1 MIKKFF
7 YSTLDQLNISGT
19 NFLFLVMGARM
30 LPANDQALLLAIFF
44 FYILIIIVG
53 YGLNFSNSYHLNRY
67 QTSKYLELLI
77 KFHFPILFFISI
89 AFSLFFTI
97 FGAGNKLAQSYSD
110 FFPFVIFS
118 IFIFLMASADF
129 IRRSF
134 YILGDSKRASI
145 IGIYTSIFRLIAML
159 ILLTFFKFN
168 LLNYLALWS
177 LASFISIYFFIKKI
191 KIKYVFNSKDFQDYL
206 LHMKRGYFGAINQS
220 LGWINSYTPF
230 YFLSYFAGPL
240 DASIFGS
247 VRGLIGFMNIIS
259 EQFDTIYPKFF
270 SMKSRG
276 EFELQDKKVIHMSF
290 YIFWAI
296 FLLLLIIFG
305 DLILN
310 FILGKNFEPYGFIL
324 VLGWIGTGF
333 YMINRNLVVKKRLG
347 QNFTPE
353 IFANLA
359 SIFPMLICL
368 YLIYLFGIVG
378 AAFSSLLLPLS
389 FFIFMNIFS
398 SKFIGVSKKV
408 KFL

>member
-1 MIKKFF
+1 M
-7 YSTLDQLNISGT
+7 LDQLNTSGT

-30 LPANDQALLLAIFF
+30 LPANDQSVLLGIFF

-53 YGLNFSNSYHLNRY
+53 YGLNFSNSYHLNIN

-77 KFHFPILFFISI
+77 KFHLPILLFISI
-89 AFSLFFTI
+89 IFSLFFTV
-97 FGAGNKLAQSYSD
+97 FGPVNKLSQSCSD

-118 IFIFLMASADF
+118 IFIFLMSSADF

-134 YILGDSKRASI
+134 YLVGDPKRAYI
-145 IGIYTSIFRLIAML
+145 IGIYTSILRLLSMMV
-159 ILLTFFKFN
+159 LLTFFKLN

-177 LASFISIYFFIKKI
+177 LASFVSIYFFLKKI
-191 KIKYVFNSKDFQDYL
+191 KIKYAFSSKDFKDYL
-206 LHMKRGYFGAINQS
+206 LHMKRGYYGAINQS

-230 YFLSYFAGPL
+230 YFLAYFSGPN

-247 VRGLIGFMNIIS
+247 VRGLIGFMNVIS
-259 EQFDTIYPKFF
+259 EQFDTIYPKLF

-276 EFELQDKKVIHMSF
+276 EFELQNKKVIHMFF

-296 FLLLLIIFG
+296 FLLLLITFG

-310 FILGKNFEPYGFIL
+310 FILGRNFEPYGFIL

-347 QNFTPE
+347 QNFIPE
-353 IFANLA
+353 IFANVA
-359 SIFPMLICL
+359 SIFSMLICL

-389 FFIFMNIFS
+389 FFIFMSIFS
-398 SKFIGVSKKV
+398 SKFTGITKKL